1 MSKDNKTKSIPLSFS
16 ALNPYVQDWKTEL
29 VEKEIT
35 GQNFIYYG
43 NDNHFPDYLL
53 DLYRNVATLK
63 TIIDTYKCYICGNKI
78 ISNVI
83 QLSNDDMED
92 LVESMTLSY
101 LIYGGFALN
110 IVKNKLG
117 QVAVVKCLDFR
128 NVRSDK
134 KGQVLYY
141 SEDFS
146 EKKSAYRSCWSNY
159 YAYPAY
165 TVETADIIDI
175 FTSIL
180 YVKNERFSTYPHPIY
195 EAALT
200 ACEMERS
207 IDEYQINSINNGF
220 MGSVLVSLNNGVPDD
235 EMKEEIEQN
244 FNEKFTG
251 KENAG
256 RVIISYNN
264 DKDHAAEVIKIDTED
279 FSERYKTLAE
289 RTRETIFTTFR
300 ITPKLIGISEDNIGF
315 NSQEYR
321 DAYVLF
327 YNTAIKPIQNMI
339 VKTINKI
346 FKEDAVIIEPF
357 EIQFTE
363 GTIKNE
369 KVN

>member
-1 MSKDNKTKSIPLSFS
+1 MSNKTRIPISFS
-16 ALNPYVQDWKTEL
+16 AINPYIQDWKTEL
-29 VEKEIT
+29 IEKEIT

-43 NDNHFPDYLL
+43 EDNRFPDYLL
-53 DLYRNVATLK
+53 DLYRNVSSLK
-63 TIIDTYKCYICGNKI
+63 TIIDTYKTYILGNEI
-78 ISNVI
+78 ISHVI
-83 QLSNDDMED
+83 QLDNDEMYD
-92 LVESMTLSY
+92 LVDTIVLSY

-128 NVRSDK
+128 NVRSNKD
-134 KGQVLYY
+134 GSILYY

-146 EKKSAYRSCWSNY
+146 YRRTYRSRWSNY
-159 YAYPAY
+159 TAYPAY
-165 TVETADIIDI
+165 SSNFMENKDIY
-175 FTSIL
+175 TSIL
-180 YVKNERFSTYPHPIY
+180 YYKNEKFSTYPHPIY
-195 EAALT
+195 EAALA
-200 ACEMERS
+200 ACEMEKS

-235 EMKEEIEQN
+235 DIKEEIEKN

-256 RVIISYNN
+256 RVVISYNS
-264 DKDHAAEVIKIDTED
+264 DKDHSAEVVKIDTED

-321 DAYVLF
+321 DAYLLF
-327 YNTAIKPIQNMI
+327 YNSSIRPIQNII
-339 VKTINKI
+339 VKTLNKI
-346 FKEDAVIIEPF
+346 FDKEALTIKPF

-363 GTIKNE
+363 GTVKNE
-369 KVN
+369 DIK

>member
-1 MSKDNKTKSIPLSFS
+1 MSKTSIPLSFS
-16 ALNPYVQDWKTEL
+16 ALNPYLQDWKTEL
-29 VEKEIT
+29 IEKEIT

-43 NDNHFPDYLL
+43 DDNKFPDYLL
-53 DLYRNVATLK
+53 DLYRNVSSLK
-63 TIIDTYKCYICGNKI
+63 TIIDTYKTYILGNEI

-83 QLSNDDMED
+83 QLDNDEMTE
-92 LVESMTLSY
+92 LVDSMVLSY

-110 IVKNKLG
+110 IVKNKLNKI
-117 QVAVVKCLDFR
+117 AVVKCLDFR
-128 NVRSDK
+128 NVRSNKD
-134 KGQVLYY
+134 GSILYY

-146 EKKSAYRSCWSNY
+146 SKKTWRSRWSNY
-159 YAYPAY
+159 VKYPAY
-165 TVETADIIDI
+165 SSDFLDKEDVYTCI
-175 FTSIL
+175 
-180 YVKNERFSTYPHPIY
+180 YYYKNEKFSTYPHPIY
-195 EAALT
+195 EAALA
-200 ACEMERS
+200 ACEMEKS

-235 EMKEEIEQN
+235 DMKEEIERN

-256 RVIISYNN
+256 RVVISYNS
-264 DKDHAAEVIKIDTED
+264 DKDHSAEVVKIDTED

-321 DAYVLF
+321 DAYILF
-327 YNTAIKPIQNMI
+327 YSTSIKPIQNVI
-339 VKTINKI
+339 VKSINRI
-346 FKEDAVIIEPF
+346 FGKDAVTIKPF

-363 GTIKNE
+363 GTVKNE
-369 KVN
+369 NVE